1 MFSPVQFFFDLVSSF
16 KKETLDKFLVLKNN
30 TFQKPRG
37 KKTARGRGIEKKGR
51 TERETRKRKD

>member
-1 MFSPVQFFFDLVSSF
+1 LVSSF
-16 KKETLDKFLVLKNN
+16 KKETLDKFLVLKIN

-37 KKTARGRGIEKKGR
+37 KKTARGRGIAKKGR